1 MKVVNSLV
9 EDFGGFELDATAID
23 LRNVSDQDIMLPY
36 RGALPKQMSDASSAH
51 LYLNIQLS
59 QQARI
64 VLIVTNDKGKKIR
77 RPLEATAEEIMA
89 LLDRFF
95 DQKDNTGLSP
105 YWLGIWQA
113 NYMTWRQITNCPER
127 LLSFLDSLSTNDRAY
142 LLKYLAQE
150 SK

>member
-9 EDFGGFELDATAID
+9 EDFGGFELDAAAVE
-23 LRNVSDQDIMLPY
+23 LRSVSDQDIMLPY
-36 RGALPKQMSDASSAH
+36 RGALPKQMSTASSAH

-64 VLIVTNDKGKKIR
+64 VLVVTTDKGKKLR

-89 LLDRFF
+89 LLDQFF
-95 DQKDNTGLSP
+95 DQKDSTGLSP

-113 NYMTWRQITNCPER
+113 HYTTWKQITRCPDR
-127 LLSFLDSLSTNDRAY
+127 LASFFDSLSTNDKAY
-142 LLKYLAQE
+142 LLKYLTQE
-150 SK
+150 NK